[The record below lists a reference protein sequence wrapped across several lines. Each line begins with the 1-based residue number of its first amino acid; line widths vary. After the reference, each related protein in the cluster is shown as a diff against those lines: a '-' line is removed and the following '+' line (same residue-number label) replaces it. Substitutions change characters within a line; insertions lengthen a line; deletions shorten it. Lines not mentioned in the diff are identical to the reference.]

1 LRALAIAVRR
11 EKAYRI
17 SLNHFAL
24 DLSGRGLV
32 MRDGGSLWGAMG
44 YGKRI
49 GSGAEYDQAP
59 LRIEDNECG
68 RGGRAHGPR
77 GTSELVSL

>member
-11 EKAYRI
+11 EKPYRI

-59 LRIEDNECG
+59 LRIEDNEVVVG
-68 RGGRAHGPR
+68 AVPTVLGAPR
-77 GTSELVSL
+77 S